1 METIVL
7 LLAVLLIVAGVA
19 LFILDSRRRGRPAA
33 EARRGAAP
41 AGPPGAAPDR
51 TADPARGDGA
61 ADAADA
67 GAPADSDAPPAESAE
82 APDPG
87 PVPEAAEA
95 PEPEPVPE
103 ALPEPEPV
111 PETGAD
117 AAPDTPPAAAEPAE
131 EPAPEP
137 EPAVD
142 PAPPA
147 EEPAGPA
154 PAADA
159 GPAAPAADAAAG
171 TGEDPDPESVP
182 ALIRPTPAAAGED
195 DFEEWLTDPH
205 VPVVP
210 DSAVPEQVAEP
221 MARAIDADAGAEAPP
236 AGEPAAPAEPT
247 GPDAPAA
254 PRVIRLPRLPRV
266 GRPARVPRPPRL
278 PRPPE
283 AVAAA
288 LGGIAGRLRPA
299 PGGRRARKAWAA
311 QRNAGFATADP
322 ALAGQWGRV
331 PEGQARDVVS
341 GFAHGREMHLADVG
355 GTTVLA
361 LRRPVGSPEV
371 LEFSRDG
378 GADLR
383 EVGVEDGVLV
393 SAGDPELIHRIFD
406 DRAHRVLRR
415 MPPAVTAQWAEGDWA
430 ISALA
435 EGAGPADWDAAVDQL
450 AEFAD
455 IVRRLPP
462 TPGETGELDPAGWG
476 PTRPAADDAEE
487 HREPGGHLVGL
498 PAGAPAREHREGEE
512 EDPVWRP
519 APETAPEPVELPT
532 RSIGTRRGEGEFRG
546 IGEADAD
553 LPALGEDPGHTRAR
567 STAGRV
573 IREDDAAAADIFAAA
588 LDGPA
593 GDADAA
599 GEHPAADA
607 AAADAAPAESAGDA
621 DGPGEPA
628 RDADAPEAGAAGDA
642 IVDVEILGDEGA
654 DRPDAGSDSGEAA
667 AAPAAEPEDAD
678 DGSGAPAGVDDPA
691 DPDGPRTPGAD
702 PA

>member
-41 AGPPGAAPDR
+41 ADPPGDAPDR

-61 ADAADA
+61 ADAE
-67 GAPADSDAPPAESAE
+67 APAD
-82 APDPG
+82 PD
-87 PVPEAAEA
+87 
-95 PEPEPVPE
+95 PEPVPE
-103 ALPEPEPV
+103 ALPDPEPV
-111 PETGAD
+111 PGTGAD
-117 AAPDTPPAAAEPAE
+117 AAAEAPAAPDTPPAAAEPAP

-137 EPAVD
+137 EPAAD

-147 EEPAGPA
+147 EESAGPA

-159 GPAAPAADAAAG
+159 GPSAPAADAAAG

-221 MARAIDADAGAEAPP
+221 MARAIDADADAGAGAGAPS
-236 AGEPAAPAEPT
+236 AGEPAAPAEPAE
-247 GPDAPAA
+247 PDAPAG
-254 PRVIRLPRLPRV
+254 PRAIRLPRLPRV
-266 GRPARVPRPPRL
+266 GRPARVPRPPRM

-498 PAGAPAREHREGEE
+498 PVGAPAREHREGEG

-573 IREDDAAAADIFAAA
+573 IREDDAADAGIFAAA
-588 LDGPA
+588 LDGPG

-599 GEHPAADA
+599 GEHPADGSAADA
-607 AAADAAPAESAGDA
+607 AAEAAPAESAGDA
-621 DGPGEPA
+621 GGPGEPDCA
-628 RDADAPEAGAAGDA
+628 ADAPEAGAAGVGEEA
-642 IVDVEILGDEGA
+642 IVDAEVPGDG
-654 DRPDAGSDSGEAA
+654 
-667 AAPAAEPEDAD
+667 AAEPEDAG
-678 DGSGAPAGVDDPA
+678 DGSEAPAGVDDPA